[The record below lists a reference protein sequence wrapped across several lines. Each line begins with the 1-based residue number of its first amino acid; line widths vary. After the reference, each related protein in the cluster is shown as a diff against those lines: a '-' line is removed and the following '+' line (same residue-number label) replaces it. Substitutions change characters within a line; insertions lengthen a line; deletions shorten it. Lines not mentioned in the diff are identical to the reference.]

1 MNRSEKKR
9 PDLFKR
15 LNAHYRVVF
24 IDDESLEEVA
34 SLSLTKSKIYM
45 LFSSMF
51 VVIVTITLI
60 VLFFTPLKFYIPG
73 YGSDANRVEVV
84 KMKRVVDSLNVQV
97 TNQQKVTENLKAVI
111 IGDFSGIKD
120 TMMLDPEKIAA
131 EDMKSILPSVQ
142 TIRQQVIPEKLN
154 KNRKR

>member
-73 YGSDANRVEVV
+73 YGSDANRAEVV

-111 IGDFSGIKD
+111 IGDFGGIKD

-154 KNRKR
+154 KNRKK

>member
-120 TMMLDPEKIAA
+120 TMMLDPEKIAT

-142 TIRQQVIPEKLN
+142 SIRQQVIPEKLN
-154 KNRKR
+154 KKRKR

>member
-111 IGDFSGIKD
+111 IGDFGGIKD

-154 KNRKR
+154 KNRKK